1 MDLYV
6 KHKKQ
11 ESSIDVTVRSW
22 LNYDGYELS
31 SGKTFKLDEIDKLR
45 EEIKDYGEIHWHKGK
60 NTFSGNIISD
70 KFFVD
75 MVSRVEGI

>member
-6 KHKKQ
+6 KHKKE

-22 LNYDGYELS
+22 LNYDGFECN
-31 SGKTFKLDEIDKLR
+31 GKTDKLDEIDKLR
-45 EEIKDYGEIHWHKGK
+45 EEIEDYGMVCWHKGK
-60 NTFSGNIISD
+60 NTFTGKIISD